1 MNGAKSKYS
10 QCPVNENASKEKEKE
25 SGILGL
31 NSQSHRLS
39 LQDSLAG
46 ADAIPTD
53 YPFKTPKPIKI
64 SKRQE

>member
-1 MNGAKSKYS
+1 VS
-10 QCPVNENASKEKEKE
+10 ENARIEKVNA

-46 ADAIPTD
+46 ADAILTD

-64 SKRQE
+64 SKGQE